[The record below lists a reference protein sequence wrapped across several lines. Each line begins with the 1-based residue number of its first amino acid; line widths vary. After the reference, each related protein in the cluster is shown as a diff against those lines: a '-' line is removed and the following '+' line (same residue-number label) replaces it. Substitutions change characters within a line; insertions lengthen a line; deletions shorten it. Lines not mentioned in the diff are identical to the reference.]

1 MPGLVAGPGA
11 SRLAL
16 AASCGQR
23 ADSRP
28 PSRPSSEPGPSSCLR
43 RTRSPRQWPGM
54 AGRRICPAGQGR
66 CRKPRRGRLPTQIE
80 HARAPFGARP
90 KPDQAPSLLKATGG
104 GSDPEPSHAGHGG
117 QEPSGAW
124 TPLAGSASESSTRR
138 GPGNLGE
145 GRPRVGGAS
154 LALEGQPGCHCQWQV
169 GNQEPGERRS
179 LVRSEP
185 RGSSIQTRPA
195 CQQAATILGMQL
207 RLPRGGAGVFL
218 QTRQHSQRRMRPRAV
233 GPQRGHGARLPTSV
247 SPTLWPR
254 SWQFELVTA
263 EPRNAAIA
271 LLMSVLHKLL
281 VYCPGFRAW
290 MRVKIGS
297 AMAALL
303 LRQ

>member
-1 MPGLVAGPGA
+1 MPGPRKLGRGA
-11 SRLAL
+11 
-16 AASCGQR
+16 
-23 ADSRP
+23 P
-28 PSRPSSEPGPSSCLR
+28 PSR
-43 RTRSPRQWPGM
+43 RSVVGLGRGLSPAASGQLPVPQWPG
-54 AGRRICPAGQGR
+54 AASGNSDS
-66 CRKPRRGRLPTQIE
+66 T
-80 HARAPFGARP
+80 AR
-90 KPDQAPSLLKATGG
+90 
-104 GSDPEPSHAGHGG
+104 
-117 QEPSGAW
+117 
-124 TPLAGSASESSTRR
+124 
-138 GPGNLGE
+138 
-145 GRPRVGGAS
+145 
-154 LALEGQPGCHCQWQV
+154 PGCHCQWQV

-247 SPTLWPR
+247 SPALWPR
-254 SWQFELVTA
+254 SWQLELVTA

-281 VYCPGFRAW
+281 VYCPGFRAR

-297 AMAALL
+297 AMATLL